1 MTDVDIAVLGGG
13 IIGCLIA
20 RELACR
26 AGDLTITVIDRELVG
41 GGASRRSAGVH
52 FPRGATARVREMT
65 EFSHH
70 YYEQLLRDTP
80 SLPIFPL
87 AMSLVAREAEDST
100 GSYLPSAQLTRATG
114 VPGLDLPAGVGVWT
128 GKGCQ
133 YADVHALTVA
143 LAGELRPRVKI
154 REGIAVSAVLP
165 GPNAVELRLSNGE
178 SLSARRVVLAPGPWV
193 GARPWRELVAPL
205 GIRVKQ
211 VVALHVDRVPVTGD
225 RLIVFQDADA
235 FLLPVRHR
243 GHWLFSY
250 TSRRWDVNPEEP
262 AVLDEATLAEGR
274 AELARL
280 VPPLAERIVAGRVFC
295 DAYSPNREPLIQ
307 RLDTHGRLVF
317 AGAAN
322 GSGYRLAPAIAAK
335 TAELLGIE
343 SEQRISA

>member
-1 MTDVDIAVLGGG
+1 MTGIDIAVLGGG

-26 AGDLTITVIDRELVG
+26 AQDLTLTVIDRDLVG

-65 EFSHH
+65 EFCHR
-70 YYEQLLRDTP
+70 YYERLLRDTP

-87 AMSLVAREAEDST
+87 AMSLVASEAEDST
-100 GSYLPSAQLTRATG
+100 GDYLPSARLTRATG

-128 GKGCQ
+128 GAGCQ

-143 LAGELRPRVKI
+143 LAGELRPRVAF
-154 REGIAVSAVLP
+154 REGVAVTAVVP
-165 GPNAVELRLSNGE
+165 EADAVVLRLSTGE
-178 SLSARRVVLAPGPWV
+178 SLRAGRVVLAPGPWA
-193 GARPWRELVAPL
+193 GTGPWRELVAPL

-211 VVALHVDRVPVTGD
+211 VVALHVDRVPVQDD

-280 VPPLAERIVAGRVFC
+280 VPPLAERIVSGRVFC
-295 DAYSPNREPLIQ
+295 DAYSPHREPLVQ
-307 RLDTHGRLVF
+307 RLDPHGRIVF

-322 GSGYRLAPAIAAK
+322 GSGYRLAPAIAAL
-335 TAELLGIE
+335 TADLLGLE